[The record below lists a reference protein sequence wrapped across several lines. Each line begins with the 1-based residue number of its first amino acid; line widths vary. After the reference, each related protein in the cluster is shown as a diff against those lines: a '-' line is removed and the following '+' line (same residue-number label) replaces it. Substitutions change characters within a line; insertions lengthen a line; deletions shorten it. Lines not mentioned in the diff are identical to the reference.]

1 MPLKALGLRTGMA
14 LQTRRLVEGASKKE
28 SQFFGAIESRGVMV
42 GPMGP
47 DGMKTELEEGEVC
60 VVRGFTGQY
69 EFSFLSKVLQT
80 FQQPFAY
87 ALLAYPA
94 QGDATLVRHSMRTK
108 TTWPTTV
115 LVQGK
120 DGQPASEPLDAT
132 LVDISMQGAMFKVD
146 TPLASVGDLVTLGI
160 AVSFDD
166 APVQLSLAASICH
179 NNRVG
184 SDLAFCIG
192 VAFKNLT
199 QYDKLVLHYV
209 TQADLEQAVS
219 LCSSQH
225 GGHGV
230 VFGLGVGSHMNFG
243 LQGLACGCLQQ
254 QIQRSTIS
262 HRNAIPQQLVDGRY
276 VQANHHWLGCVGWR
290 QTAGQVHAH
299 RMQLDRNRDDE
310 HHQQHEQHIDER
322 CRIHAGRCMGF
333 VALVVFKFNG
343 HRVQCSG

>member
-1 MPLKALGLRTGMA
+1 MSQDTPTSSDVSRMPLKALGLRTGMA

-94 QGDATLVRHSMRTK
+94 QVDATLVRHSMRTK

-115 LVQGK
+115 QVEGK
-120 DGQPASEPLDAT
+120 DGQPASELLDAT

-146 TPLASVGDLVTLGI
+146 APLASVGELVTLGI

-166 APVQLSLAASICH
+166 APVQLSLTASICH

-184 SDLAFCIG
+184 SDPAFCIG

-199 QYDKLVLHYV
+199 QHDKLVLHYV
-209 TQADLEQAVS
+209 TQAAPNL
-219 LCSSQH
+219 
-225 GGHGV
+225 
-230 VFGLGVGSHMNFG
+230 
-243 LQGLACGCLQQ
+243 
-254 QIQRSTIS
+254 
-262 HRNAIPQQLVDGRY
+262 
-276 VQANHHWLGCVGWR
+276 
-290 QTAGQVHAH
+290 
-299 RMQLDRNRDDE
+299 
-310 HHQQHEQHIDER
+310 
-322 CRIHAGRCMGF
+322 
-333 VALVVFKFNG
+333 
-343 HRVQCSG
+343 